1 MMVALL
7 LTTTIS
13 CKSAF
18 ALLQRITKNV
28 ILNEQ
33 QKMEIIAELRQTIPF
48 CPIKVEKDDK

>member
-1 MMVALL
+1 MVALL